1 MISMQEL
8 ADICGYSR
16 VSVSAALNGKG
27 GISEKAREK
36 ILRIAKEHNYTPN
49 KMAHALKGLPSYLI
63 GMLIRDLSNPFYT
76 QMIKIIDDHLHS
88 KGYSLIILNSMSDG
102 ERESKALQ
110 TLYSYNVDGLFI
122 APFAKNT
129 HEDRVG
135 SLVKQHVKPVIML
148 DNLSRDIGSM
158 SIGFNNRN
166 GAHEATQYLIDCGHT
181 EISYLAGP
189 QSSLSYRERSTGF
202 MECMQE
208 NDLSISSNS
217 IFPCGSSAED
227 GYTAALSLLKTKKRP
242 SALFCFNDY
251 IAVGVYRAAQELDL
265 KIPQDLSIIGFDN
278 INLTKLLS
286 PPLTTVNIHIDQVAT
301 EAAENMLKFLQNKH
315 YTPQVKNHIFEPELI
330 KRDSVY
336 CLDKKNLKHKEK

>member
-1 MISMQEL
+1 MQEL
-8 ADICGYSR
+8 AEICGYSR

-27 GISEKAREK
+27 GISENAREK

-76 QMIKIIDDHLHS
+76 QMIKIIDDHLHK
-88 KGYSLIILNSMSDG
+88 KGYSLIVLNSMADL
-102 ERESKALQ
+102 EREKKALQ

-122 APFAKNT
+122 APFAKDNAVDNIT
-129 HEDRVG
+129 SIVG
-135 SLVKQHVKPVIML
+135 NHKKPVIML

-158 SIGFNNRN
+158 SIGFNNRS
-166 GAHEATQYLIDCGHT
+166 GAFEATQYLIDCGHT

-189 QSSLSYRERSTGF
+189 ESSLSYRERSAGF
-202 MECMQE
+202 MNCMQKNE
-208 NDLSISSNS
+208 LTINSNS

-227 GYTAALSLLKTKKRP
+227 GYTAALSLLKTKNRP

-251 IAVGVYRAAQELDL
+251 IAVGVYRAAQELKL
-265 KIPQDLSIIGFDN
+265 NIPQDLSIIGFDN

-286 PPLTTVNIHIDQVAT
+286 PALSTVNIHIDNVARD
-301 EAAENMLKFLQNKH
+301 AAKNMLKFLKDEN
-315 YTPQVKNHIFEPELI
+315 YSPQTKNHIFEPELI
-330 KRDSVY
+330 KRDSVR
-336 CLDKKNLKHKEK
+336 NLKK

>member
-27 GISEKAREK
+27 GISDKAREK

-76 QMIKIIDDHLHS
+76 QMIKIIDDHLHQ
-88 KGYSLIILNSMSDG
+88 KDYSLIVLNSMADLDR
-102 ERESKALQ
+102 ERKALQ

-122 APFAKNT
+122 APFAKDTEKDNI
-129 HEDRVG
+129 
-135 SLVKQHVKPVIML
+135 SAIVKQYKKPAIML

-166 GAHEATQYLIDCGHT
+166 GAYEATQYLIESGHT

-189 QSSLSYRERSTGF
+189 ESSLSYRERSAGF
-202 MECMQE
+202 IECMQNNNLE
-208 NDLSISSNS
+208 INSNT

-227 GYTAALSLLKTKKRP
+227 GYTAALSLLKTTDRP

-251 IAVGVYRAAQELDL
+251 IAIGVYRAAQELKL
-265 KIPQDLSIIGFDN
+265 QIPQDLSIIGFDN

-286 PPLTTVNIHIDQVAT
+286 PPLTTVSTHIDKVAT
-301 EAAENMLKFLQNKH
+301 DAAENMLKFLENDA
-315 YTPQVKNHIFEPELI
+315 YAPQTKNHIFEPELI
-330 KRDSVY
+330 KRDSV
-336 CLDKKNLKHKEK
+336 CKLNK

>member
-36 ILRIAKEHNYTPN
+36 ILRIAKEYNYTPN

-76 QMIKIIDDHLHS
+76 QMIKIIDDHLHK
-88 KGYSLIILNSMSDG
+88 KGYSLIVLNSMADL
-102 ERESKALQ
+102 EREKKALQ

-122 APFAKNT
+122 APFAKDNAVDNIT
-129 HEDRVG
+129 SIVG
-135 SLVKQHVKPVIML
+135 NHKKPVIML

-158 SIGFNNRN
+158 SIGFNNRS
-166 GAHEATQYLIDCGHT
+166 GAYEATQYLVDCGHT

-189 QSSLSYRERSTGF
+189 ESSLSYRERSAGF
-202 MECMQE
+202 MKCMQE
-208 NDLSISSNS
+208 NELTINSNS

-227 GYTAALSLLKTKKRP
+227 GYTAALSLLKTKNRP

-251 IAVGVYRAAQELDL
+251 IAIGVYRAAQDL
-265 KIPQDLSIIGFDN
+265 KLNIPQDLSIIGFDN

-286 PPLTTVNIHIDQVAT
+286 PALSTVNIHIDKVARD
-301 EAAENMLKFLQNKH
+301 AAENMLKFLKDEN
-315 YTPQVKNHIFEPELI
+315 YSPQTKNHIFEPELI
-330 KRDSVY
+330 KRDSVR
-336 CLDKKNLKHKEK
+336 NLNK